1 MKHPDGAVDV
11 IVVGGGHAGCEAAA
25 AAARRGAAVRLITDQ
40 IDSIAKMSCNPS
52 IGGIGKGHLVYEID
66 ALGGLMGRAADAAA
80 IQYRTLNQRKGPAV
94 QATRAQCDRH
104 IYHRIMLDF
113 LLAYSN
119 LQVTQA
125 SVDALLFSKDGG
137 CVVGVVDQLGVKHYA
152 PAVVITTGTFL
163 GGRMFIGDKTL
174 SGGRMGD
181 GSSDALSRDLY
192 RHKLPLGRLKTGTP
206 PRLDRRSIRWGDLE
220 PQPGDLDASPFA
232 LDSKGVVLD
241 QISCAIAY
249 TNGDTHQIIRDN
261 LHRSPMRS
269 GQIKGVGPRYCP
281 SIEDKVERFADR
293 SRHQIFLEPEGR
305 GSNEVYPNGISTSLP
320 IDVQWAFLRSIRGL
334 EDVRMLRP
342 GYAVEYDY
350 IDPRILRPTL
360 ECKEVR
366 GLFHAGQINGTTGY
380 EEAAAQGILAGINAA
395 ASACDIS
402 SWVPDRSQCYL
413 GVMVDDLVVKGVTE
427 PYRMFTSRAEF
438 RLSLRQDNA
447 WLRLMDDASSLNLLN
462 DDRMQRLLALRAGR
476 DSLMANKDAMLIG
489 SGTAWREKL
498 SLLGLPPVV
507 NAMTFSAYCHRQDVA
522 TSSALPLLSNT
533 DGTGAD
539 LTDPVLAAT
548 IIADVHYDGY
558 LDQQNEAI
566 ARFQKMEAI
575 AIPDGLDYSLVHGL
589 SIECYQ
595 VLSSA
600 MPITMGHAERLSGIT
615 PAAISALSL
624 YLHREGGA

>member
-11 IVVGGGHAGCEAAA
+11 VVVGGGHAGCEAAA
-25 AAARRGAAVRLITDQ
+25 AAARRGATVRLITDQ

-66 ALGGLMGRAADAAA
+66 ALGGLMGRVADAAA

-104 IYHRIMLDF
+104 VYHRIMMD
-113 LLAYSN
+113 LLMTFSN
-119 LQVTQA
+119 LQVVQS
-125 SVDALLFSKDGG
+125 SVHALLFSEDGS
-137 CVVGVVDQLGVKHYA
+137 CVVGVTDHLGVEHHA
-152 PAVVITTGTFL
+152 AAVVITTGTFL
-163 GGRMFIGDKTL
+163 GGRMFIGGKTL

-192 RHKLPLGRLKTGTP
+192 SHKLPLGRLKTGTP
-206 PRLDRRSIRWGDLE
+206 PRLDRRSIYWDQLE
-220 PQPGDLDASPFA
+220 SQPGDLDASPFS
-232 LDSKGVVLD
+232 LDSKGVVSD
-241 QISCAIAY
+241 QVPCAIAY
-249 TNGDTHQIIRDN
+249 TNAATHQIIRDN

-269 GQIKGVGPRYCP
+269 GQIEGVGPRYCP

-320 IDVQWAFLRSIRGL
+320 IDVQWAFLRSIEGL
-334 EDVRMLRP
+334 EKVRMLRP

-350 IDPRILRPTL
+350 IDPRSLHPTL
-360 ECKEVR
+360 ECKGVG

-380 EEAAAQGILAGINAA
+380 EEAAAQGLLAGINAA
-395 ASACDIS
+395 ARACGIAP
-402 SWVPDRSQCYL
+402 WVPDRSQCYL

-447 WLRLMDDASSLNLLN
+447 WLRLMDDALSLDLLG
-462 DDRMQRLLALRAGR
+462 DDRKRRLLALRAGR
-476 DSLMANKDAMLIG
+476 DSLMASKDAILIG
-489 SGTAWREKL
+489 SGSAWRKRL
-498 SLLGLPPVV
+498 SVLGLPPVA

-522 TSSALPLLSNT
+522 TASALPLLADT
-533 DGTGAD
+533 DGADID
-539 LTDPVLAAT
+539 LTDPILAAT
-548 IIADVHYDGY
+548 IMADVHYDGY

-566 ARFQKMEAI
+566 ARFKKMEAVV
-575 AIPDGLDYSLVHGL
+575 IPKGLDYSLVHGL
-589 SIECYQ
+589 SNECRQ
-595 VLSSA
+595 VLGSA
-600 MPITMGHAERLSGIT
+600 MPMTLGHAERLSGVT